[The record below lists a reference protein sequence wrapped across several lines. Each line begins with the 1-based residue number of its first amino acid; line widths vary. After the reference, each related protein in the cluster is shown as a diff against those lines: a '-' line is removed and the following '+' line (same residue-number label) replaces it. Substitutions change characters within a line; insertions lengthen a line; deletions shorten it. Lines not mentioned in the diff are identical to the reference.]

1 MWRPSVPPAIWNRKK
16 EEDKTMVK
24 KIDEQGFRN
33 EAEKDAVAVVDF
45 SATWCGPCKMLAPV
59 IEQVSE
65 QLGDK
70 VKFYNVDVDDAPELA
85 GEFGINSVPSVL
97 LLKNGRLVA
106 QSVGFRPGPALKSW
120 IEGNL

>member
-1 MWRPSVPPAIWNRKK
+1 
-16 EEDKTMVK
+16 MVK

-97 LLKNGRLVA
+97 LLKNGRLVD

>member
-1 MWRPSVPPAIWNRKK
+1 
-16 EEDKTMVK
+16 MVK

-97 LLKNGRLVA
+97 LLKDGRMVD
-106 QSVGFRPGPALKSW
+106 QSVGFKPGPALKSW
-120 IEGNL
+120 IESNL

>member
-1 MWRPSVPPAIWNRKK
+1 
-16 EEDKTMVK
+16 MVK

>member
-1 MWRPSVPPAIWNRKK
+1 
-16 EEDKTMVK
+16 MVK

-97 LLKNGRLVA
+97 LLKNGRLVD

-120 IEGNL
+120 IESNL

>member
-1 MWRPSVPPAIWNRKK
+1 
-16 EEDKTMVK
+16 MVK

-85 GEFGINSVPSVL
+85 GEFGINSVP
-97 LLKNGRLVA
+97 
-106 QSVGFRPGPALKSW
+106 
-120 IEGNL
+120 

>member
-1 MWRPSVPPAIWNRKK
+1 
-16 EEDKTMVK
+16 MVK

-85 GEFGINSVPSVL
+85 GEFGINSVPSVR
-97 LLKNGRLVA
+97 LLKNGRLVD

>member
-1 MWRPSVPPAIWNRKK
+1 
-16 EEDKTMVK
+16 VK

-97 LLKNGRLVA
+97 LLKNGRLVD

>member
-1 MWRPSVPPAIWNRKK
+1 
-16 EEDKTMVK
+16 MVK

-70 VKFYNVDVDDAPELA
+70 VKFYNVDVDDAPDLA

-97 LLKNGRLVA
+97 LLKNGRLVD

>member
-1 MWRPSVPPAIWNRKK
+1 
-16 EEDKTMVK
+16 MVK

-97 LLKNGRLVA
+97 LLKNGRLVDR
-106 QSVGFRPGPALKSW
+106 SVGFRPGPALKSW

>member
-1 MWRPSVPPAIWNRKK
+1 
-16 EEDKTMVK
+16 MVK

-85 GEFGINSVPSVL
+85 GEFGIHSVPSVL
-97 LLKNGRLVA
+97 LLKNGRLVD